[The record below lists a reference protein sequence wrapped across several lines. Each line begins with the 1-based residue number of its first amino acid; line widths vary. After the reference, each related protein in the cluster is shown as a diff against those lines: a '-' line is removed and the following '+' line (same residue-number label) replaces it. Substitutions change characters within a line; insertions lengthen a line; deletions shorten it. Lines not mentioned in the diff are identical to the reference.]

1 MLARTQSLAL
11 VGLASLL
18 GLTACERAN
27 TDPPARSTAPA
38 SPSVPAPAATLA
50 AASPLDLTM
59 NMIDGTPKSLADYKG
74 KAVLIVNVASKCG
87 YTKQYAGLEALYK
100 AKKDAGLVILGFPA
114 NNFGGQEPGT
124 NKDIAAFCERDF
136 GVTFPLFEKIS
147 VKGDDQDAL
156 YKSLASQPAPVGGD
170 PKWNFTKF
178 LIDRQGRVVARFEPA
193 VAPDDA
199 ELLKQIDAALK
210 S

>member
-1 MLARTQSLAL
+1 MVRDRRIIADSIRAMPRTLAHPPFERNFMLARTQSLAL

-136 GVTFPLFEKIS
+136 GVSLP
-147 VKGDDQDAL
+147 AL
-156 YKSLASQPAPVGGD
+156 RENQ
-170 PKWNFTKF
+170 
-178 LIDRQGRVVARFEPA
+178 RER
-193 VAPDDA
+193 
-199 ELLKQIDAALK
+199 
-210 S
+210 